1 MANSCPA
8 NVRETKIA
16 FGFQPQADLSTPN
29 TLVELWSL
37 TKTNPALAIAEP
49 VTEDNALDIGK
60 GDEFPTQTFPS
71 HINTTVPLEK
81 YTSSEIM
88 AHLFLF
94 GLGKGT
100 KTGAAPAFTYAAV
113 PSDPVVNC
121 INMAPFTWVEQIRTG
136 ADAVV
141 DRALIGMCVNEFALT
156 IESGPGRANSR
167 VTAGFVGTGQF
178 ITPSAIV
185 IPAQTP
191 EHLLNAS
198 GTTSLNV
205 NGIDYL
211 LGGSFISAEF
221 RWNNNIRLDTG
232 IYPGS
237 GQQNGFAIRGRME
250 YGTREATLTF
260 VARAQKGSAEF
271 TNLMSQTE
279 GTTDI
284 KIDGPL
290 IGAGPGKHG
299 IHLQFPRTVL
309 SAAVNGEADGL
320 VTVAC
325 TAKIM
330 KPLGGGDLC
339 TLSATTATDEIFG
352 L

>member
-1 MANSCPA
+1 MPSCPA

-16 FGFQPQADLSTPN
+16 FGFKPQANLSTPN
-29 TLVELWSL
+29 TDLELWSL
-37 TKTNPALAIAEP
+37 TKTNPALAVAEP

-81 YTSSEIM
+81 FTSSEIA

-100 KTGAAPAFTYAAV
+100 KTGTIPALTYAAV

-121 INMAPFTWVEQIRTG
+121 INMTPFTWVEQIRSG
-136 ADAVV
+136 AEAVV
-141 DRALIGMCVNEFALT
+141 DRALVGMCVNEFT
-156 IESGPGRANSR
+156 ITLESGPGRNNSR
-167 VTAGFVGTGQF
+167 MVAGFVGTGQF

-191 EHLLNAS
+191 EHLLNAA
-198 GTTSLNV
+198 GAAVLTI

-221 RWNNNIRLDTG
+221 RWNNNIRLETG
-232 IYPGS
+232 IFPGS
-237 GQQNGFAIRGRME
+237 GTQNGFAIRGRME
-250 YGTREATLTF
+250 YGTREVSLTF
-260 VARAQKGSAEF
+260 VARAQKGSTEF
-271 TNLMSQTE
+271 NNLMSQTE
-279 GTTDI
+279 GTSQI
-284 KIDGPL
+284 RIDGAQ
-290 IGAGPGKHG
+290 IAAGPAKHS
-299 IHLQFPRTVL
+299 ILLDFPRTVL

-320 VTVAC
+320 VTIAC

-330 KPLGGGDLC
+330 KPPTGDLC
-339 TLSATTATDEIFG
+339 TLSAITSMDGIFG